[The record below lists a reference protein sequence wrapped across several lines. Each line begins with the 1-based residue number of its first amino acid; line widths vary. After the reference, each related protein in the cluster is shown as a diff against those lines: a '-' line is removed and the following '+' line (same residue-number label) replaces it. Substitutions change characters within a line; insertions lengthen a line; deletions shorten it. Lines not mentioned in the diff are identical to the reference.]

1 MSLNNLGTYM
11 FFSQTQ
17 IGVSNSQ
24 WPKTSFAFRDSVR
37 TDQASWRC
45 TLHRLHR
52 FCWRVNRGKVISNFF
67 FAKTIR
73 TPILVVSA
81 TGAGQE
87 GFATSAKVLQLR
99 KRGRGVE
106 EGGIQSSTIQ
116 EILWKCQKRWPGN
129 FILIYDAQTL
139 LLRFIYFEDLK
150 QKKWWPLL
158 HRRPSHQH

>member
-1 MSLNNLGTYM
+1 M

-24 WPKTSFAFRDSVR
+24 WPKLHLLFVIVPAL

-52 FCWRVNRGKVISNFF
+52 FLLTGESGKSDLELF

-73 TPILVVSA
+73 TPILVVSG

-99 KRGRGVE
+99 ERGGGGG
-106 EGGIQSSTIQ
+106 EGEIQSSTIQ

-139 LLRFIYFEDLK
+139 LLRSLWFEDLK
-150 QKKWWPLL
+150 QKKW
-158 HRRPSHQH
+158 